1 MKDLIPRQFDET
13 EAKRYGIQSG
23 WYGTKHS
30 GTFVTGPSLTLEDC
44 LKAMKEAPEPPP
56 RVVESVID
64 AVAVELPPKPAARSF
79 SDIAAYNVD
88 SRASYRIGRR
98 PR

>member
-13 EAKRYGIQSG
+13 EARRYGIQSG

-44 LKAMKEAPEPPP
+44 IKAMKDAPEPPKIVEP
-56 RVVESVID
+56 VVD
-64 AVAVELPPKPAARSF
+64 AAAVEAPPKPAVRDVSGF
-79 SDIAAYNVD
+79 VAYNAE
-88 SRASYRIGRR
+88 SRASYRIGRKAR
-98 PR
+98 